1 MINQQQIMGAIYLRL
16 SRDDGG
22 DAESNSIQNQREL
35 LRKFAKDK
43 NIIVKDE
50 YIDDGV
56 SGVTFERD
64 GFKRM
69 IADIGEG
76 KISIVIVKDLSRLGR
91 NNAMV
96 AYYTEIFFLENN
108 VRFIAVND
116 GIDSSKGDNEIMGF
130 RSVIN
135 EFYARDISKK
145 TRSSFQTL
153 AEKGCFIGAH
163 APYGYIV
170 DPDDHHH
177 LLPDPETAKIVTE
190 MFALAAEGI
199 KPNQITRI
207 LSERKLSTP
216 RVHLANTTGK
226 YKNAINTE
234 FPTEWNLNT
243 VASILRNREYCG
255 HIISQKQTTQS
266 FKSKKVIYRSE
277 DEWVVCKNMHE
288 ALVSEKTFEKVQSL
302 IKTKQRENK
311 ANVDNIFAGLLKC
324 QTCGYGLCYNAPRQ
338 RVKTAFF
345 MCNLYRQ
352 SSRMR
357 TCTSHY
363 ITFRALHSVVL
374 DAFQRLERFV
384 KEHNGDL
391 DAFYYQHLHKG
402 SDSTNRT
409 RTKEIEKHKKRSRE
423 LDSILK
429 KIVEQNAMG
438 SLSDE
443 RFAILSADYERE
455 YRELSAKIEELQM
468 QLNQKKDN
476 LQNAKHFISAIAK
489 YADVTELTTPM
500 LHELIER
507 IEVHNA
513 VGVGKART
521 QDVDIYW
528 RFIGRLPD

>member
-1 MINQQQIMGAIYLRL
+1 MVQQQRQGAIYLRL

-35 LRKFAKDK
+35 LRKYAKDK
-43 NIIVKDE
+43 NIVVKDE

-69 IADIGEG
+69 INDIGDG
-76 KISIVIVKDLSRLGR
+76 RISIVIVKDLSRLGR

-116 GIDSSKGDNEIMGF
+116 GIDTAKGENEIMGF

-170 DPDDHHH
+170 DPDDRYH
-177 LLPDPETAKIVTE
+177 LLPDPETAPIVKE
-190 MFALAAEGI
+190 MFKMAADGATLYR
-199 KPNQITRI
+199 ITQM
-207 LSERKLSTP
+207 LSERKLPTP

-226 YKNAINTE
+226 YQNAINKE
-234 FPTEWNLNT
+234 FPTEWNVST
-243 VASILRNREYCG
+243 VGSILRNREYCG

-266 FKSKKVIYRSE
+266 FKSKKVVYRPES
-277 DEWVVCKNMHE
+277 EWVVCRNMHE
-288 ALVSEKTFEKVQSL
+288 ALVTETTFDKVQSL
-302 IKTKQRENK
+302 IKTKKRENK
-311 ANVDNIFAGLLKC
+311 HHVDNIFVGLLKC
-324 QTCGYGLCYNAPRQ
+324 QTCGYGMYYNTPRQ
-338 RVKTAFF
+338 RVKTAYY

-352 SSRMR
+352 CSKIRP
-357 TCTSHY
+357 CTSHY
-363 ITFRALHSVVL
+363 ITFRALQNVVL
-374 DAFQRLERFV
+374 DQFHRLAKFV
-384 KEHNGDL
+384 KEHKGDL
-391 DAFYYQHLHKG
+391 NAFYNEHLYKG
-402 SDSTNRT
+402 ADSNNRS
-409 RTKEIEKHKKRSRE
+409 RNQALEKCKKRTRE

-429 KIVEQNAMG
+429 KIVEQNALG
-438 SLSDE
+438 TLSDE
-443 RFAILSADYERE
+443 RFAILSEEYESE
-455 YRELSAKIEELQM
+455 HRELAVKIDGLQM
-468 QLNQKKDN
+468 QLNQKKDS
-476 LQNAKHFISAIAK
+476 LQNAKHFIAAIAK
-489 YADVTELTTPM
+489 YADVTELTAPM

-513 VGVGKART
+513 EGVGKSRT

-528 RFIGRLPD
+528 RFVGRLPD